1 MPHIV
6 PSDVRDGITNL
17 FPAVKTGGQL
27 ELTLGHERQ
36 IAIVVALVDEIP
48 RDSGGRGFKS
58 RRPE

>member
-6 PSDVRDGITNL
+6 PSDVRDAITNL

-36 IAIVVALVDEIP
+36 IAIALVDEVP

-58 RRPE
+58 RRPDY